1 MSYGGTEEDDLY
13 GGYDEQSNPLAGSG
27 GAAFKAL
34 GADGAPPGT
43 AMMGPPGT
51 AMKSFVPGTAMRGG
65 TAMQQDPSLARPM
78 TSNRGAGFTSAPN
91 KKFDPL
97 NRSMGS
103 TLGSSGGGAMLV
115 ARKGDTSPE
124 EQARGMEKT
133 VHELLEKSAA
143 DAAKNDI
150 NSALENAMEAKKN
163 ERKLCRFREQNNMA
177 DQINLE
183 LMYAVDFNLAHMYHM
198 NKNYSEALNLY
209 TAIVRNK
216 NFPQSGWLRVNMG
229 NIHFEQKK
237 YPSAIKM
244 YRMALDQISATA
256 KEVRFK
262 IMRNIGLSF
271 VRMGQ
276 YPDALQS
283 FATVMDNVP
292 DHQTGYNLVMCNYA
306 LSDREG
312 MKNAFIKLLKVSPSS
327 EMDDDDD
334 DDPMG
339 DDDMQVMTMDDGL
352 KDEMRKR
359 NTIITRLI
367 VKAAQ
372 LISEKVDRANG
383 FEGGFMWCCEQ
394 LRDAGYTKLA
404 NEVELA
410 KATRF
415 MGQKQ
420 FDKAVGV
427 FKDFEKKEPRVKAR
441 AATNLA
447 FLYFLEGETD
457 QADKYSE
464 MALKSDRYNAR
475 AYVNKGCVLVERG
488 DLEGARSLFNEAAG
502 IDPYCVEAIYNL
514 GLVSQRLNELPYA
527 LAAFKK
533 LHNMVPDN
541 VEVIHQIATTYDM
554 MGDFKNAVKWF
565 ELLTSLV
572 SNDPG
577 VLARLGAIHAR
588 FDDEAKAL
596 HYYQESHRVYPVNMD
611 VISWLGAYHVKSE
624 VYEKAMPFFDLA
636 SKIQPQEVK
645 WALMVASCYRRTN
658 NLPAALGKYKQ
669 IHTQHP
675 DNVECLR
682 YLVHLCSELGRRAEA
697 AEYMTKLKKAEKAA
711 VPEATTAAAPAAAAA
726 GSGMGGMGGLDDD
739 IGSSAVSAQNR
750 GKKMLV
756 KEHMGGGGGKD
767 NDDWGNEQLG
777 DDLLPM

>member
-1 MSYGGTEEDDLY
+1 
-13 GGYDEQSNPLAGSG
+13 
-27 GAAFKAL
+27 
-34 GADGAPPGT
+34 
-43 AMMGPPGT
+43 MMGPPGT

-65 TAMQQDPSLARPM
+65 TAMGGGQDQARPM

-103 TLGSSGGGAMLV
+103 TLGSSAAGALL
-115 ARKGDTSPE
+115 AAKKGDTTPE
-124 EQARGMEKT
+124 EQARAMEKT

-143 DAAKNDI
+143 DAVKSDV

-163 ERKLCRFREQNNMA
+163 ERKLCRFREQQNMA

-183 LMYAVDFNLAHMYHM
+183 LTYAVEFNLAHMYHM
-198 NKNYSEALNLY
+198 NKNYNEAINLY
-209 TAIVRNK
+209 TTIVRNK

-229 NIHFEQKK
+229 NVYFEQKK
-237 YPSAIKM
+237 YTSAIKM
-244 YRMALDQISATA
+244 YRMALDQIAATA

-283 FATVMDNVP
+283 FSTVMDNVP

-312 MKNAFIKLLKVSPSS
+312 MKNAFIKLLKVSPPS
-327 EMDDDDD
+327 EMDDDDALD
-334 DDPMG
+334 D
-339 DDDMQVMTMDDGL
+339 DDDMQAVMADDGL
-352 KDEMRKR
+352 KDELRKR
-359 NTIITRLI
+359 NLTITRLI

-383 FEGGFMWCCEQ
+383 FEGGFAWCCEQ
-394 LRDAGYTKLA
+394 LRDAGYIKLA

-420 FDKAVGV
+420 FDKAVTV

-447 FLYFLEGETD
+447 FLYYLEGDTD
-457 QADKYSE
+457 GADKYAD

-475 AYVNKGCVLVERG
+475 AYVNKGCVLTERG

-514 GLVSQRLNELPYA
+514 GVVSQRLNELPYA

-554 MGDFKNAVKWF
+554 MGDYKNAVKWF
-565 ELLTSLV
+565 EMLTSLV
-572 SNDPG
+572 PNDPG

-596 HYYQESHRVYPVNMD
+596 HYYHESHRVFPVNMD
-611 VISWLGAYHVKSE
+611 VISWLGAYHVRTE
-624 VYEKAMPFFDLA
+624 VYEKAIPFFDLA
-636 SKIQPQEVK
+636 AKIQPQEVK
-645 WALMVASCYRRTN
+645 WALMVASCHRRTS

-669 IHTQHP
+669 IHNMHP

-697 AEYMTKLKKAEKAA
+697 AEYTTKLKKAEKAA

-726 GSGMGGMGGLDDD
+726 AASGGGGMGMGLDDD
-739 IGSSAVSAQNR
+739 LGQSAVSAQNR
-750 GKKMLV
+750 GKKMVV
-756 KEHMGGGGGKD
+756 KEHMGGGKGD
-767 NDDWGNEQLG
+767 NDDWGNETLG

>member
-1 MSYGGTEEDDLY
+1 MQDDDLY
-13 GGYDEQSNPLAGSG
+13 GGYDEQSNPLAGTA

-34 GADGAPPGT
+34 GADAPPPGT
-43 AMMGPPGT
+43 AAMGPPGT

-65 TAMQQDPSLARPM
+65 TAMQGQQDAARPM

-97 NRSMGS
+97 NRSMGT
-103 TLGSSGGGAMLV
+103 TLGSSNAGSLLAT
-115 ARKGDTSPE
+115 RKGETSPE
-124 EQARGMEKT
+124 DQARSLEKT
-133 VHELLEKSAA
+133 VHDLLEKSAA
-143 DAAKNDI
+143 DAVKGDI
-150 NSALENAMEAKKN
+150 NSALENAMEAKKA
-163 ERKLCRFREQNNMA
+163 ERKLCRFREQHNLSE
-177 DQINLE
+177 QINVE
-183 LMYAVDFNLAHMYHM
+183 LTYAVDFNLAHMYHM
-198 NKNYSEALNLY
+198 NKNFNEAINLY

-216 NFPQSGWLRVNMG
+216 NYPQSGWLRVNMG
-229 NIHFEQKK
+229 NIYFEQKK
-237 YPSAIKM
+237 YTSSIKM
-244 YRMALDQISATA
+244 YRMALDQIAATA

-276 YPDALQS
+276 YPDALQT

-312 MKNAFIKLLKVSPSS
+312 MKTAFQKLLKVSPPN

-334 DDPMG
+334 ALNDD
-339 DDDMQVMTMDDGL
+339 DDDMQAVVVDDGL
-352 KDEMRKR
+352 KEELRKR
-359 NTIITRLI
+359 NSTITRLI

-383 FEGGFMWCCEQ
+383 FEGGFQWCCEQ
-394 LRDAGYTKLA
+394 LREAGYIKLA

-427 FKDFEKKEPRVKAR
+427 FKEFEKKEPRVKAR

-475 AYVNKGCVLVERG
+475 AYVNKGCVLVDRG
-488 DLEGARSLFNEAAG
+488 DLESARNLFNEAAG

-565 ELLTSLV
+565 EMLTSMV
-572 SNDPG
+572 PNDPG

-624 VYEKAMPFFDLA
+624 TYEKAMPFFDLA

-658 NLPAALGKYKQ
+658 NLPGALAKYKQ
-669 IHTQHP
+669 IHSAHP

-697 AEYMTKLKKAEKAA
+697 GEYMTKLKKAEKAA
-711 VPEATTAAAPAAAAA
+711 VPEATATAAAMQQQPAN
-726 GSGMGGMGGLDDD
+726 GGGMGGMGMGMGGMPVDDEL
-739 IGSSAVSAQNR
+739 GSSAVAAQNR

-756 KEHMGGGGGKD
+756 KEHLGGKD

>member
-1 MSYGGTEEDDLY
+1 MSYATAEDDDLY

-34 GADGAPPGT
+34 GSDAPPPGT

-65 TAMQQDPSLARPM
+65 TAMQDPSMARPM

-97 NRSMGS
+97 NRSMGT
-103 TLGSSGGGAMLV
+103 TLGSTGGATIL
-115 ARKGDTSPE
+115 ATRKGDVTPE
-124 EQARGMEKT
+124 EQARNLEKT

-143 DAAKNDI
+143 DCVKGDM
-150 NSALENAMEAKKN
+150 NSALEHAMEAKKN
-163 ERKLCRFREQNNMA
+163 ERKLCRFRQQQNMA
-177 DQINLE
+177 EQINPE
-183 LMYAVDFNLAHMYHM
+183 LMYAIDFNLAHMYHM
-198 NKNYSEALNLY
+198 NRNYSEALNLY
-209 TAIVRNK
+209 QAIVRNK
-216 NFPQSGWLRVNMG
+216 DYPQSGWLRVNMG
-229 NIHFEQKK
+229 NIYLEQKK
-237 YPSAIKM
+237 YPTAIKM
-244 YRMALDQISATA
+244 YRMALDQIAATA

-262 IMRNIGLSF
+262 IMRNIGIAF
-271 VRMGQ
+271 VKLGQ

-312 MKNAFIKLLKVSPSS
+312 MKTAFQKLLKVSPPQ

-334 DDPMG
+334 DVLNDE
-339 DDDMQVMTMDDGL
+339 DEMQAVVADDGL
-352 KDEMRKR
+352 KEELRKR
-359 NTIITRLI
+359 NSAITRLI

-383 FEGGFMWCCEQ
+383 FEGGFQWCCEQ
-394 LRDAGYTKLA
+394 LREAGYTKLA

-420 FDKAVGV
+420 FDKAVSV
-427 FKDFEKKEPRVKAR
+427 FKEFEKKEPRVKAR

-488 DLEGARSLFNEAAG
+488 DLEGARSLFNEGAG
-502 IDPYCVEAIYNL
+502 IDPYCVEAIFNL
-514 GLVSQRLNELPYA
+514 GLVSQRLNELTYA

-533 LHNMVPDN
+533 LYNMVPDN

-565 ELLTSLV
+565 EMLTSLV
-572 SNDPG
+572 PNDPG

-596 HYYQESHRVYPVNMD
+596 HYYQEAHRVYPVNMD

-658 NLPAALGKYKQ
+658 NLPGALAKYKQ
-669 IHTQHP
+669 IHAAHP
-675 DNVECLR
+675 ENVECLR

-711 VPEATTAAAPAAAAA
+711 MPDAATMAAAAA
-726 GSGMGGMGGLDDD
+726 PVAASASPMGMDDD
-739 IGSSAVSAQNR
+739 LGTSAVSAQNR

-756 KEHMGGGGGKD
+756 KEHLGGKEA
-767 NDDWGNEQLG
+767 DDWGNEQLG